1 MKSGMAEVF
10 MDNTTT
16 GDAIESP
23 DSGVT
28 ERTSWG
34 RWGADDEIGALNLL
48 TPAKVVEA
56 AQLVTTGKTFT
67 LGLRIFDERG
77 DPLSAERHPA
87 MRVSYR
93 DWSHYASGKAA
104 VEAHR
109 PCSADDGFFISCHGT
124 THMDALGHIW
134 VDDQLYNGYP
144 AKTTAGWLERCSIA
158 PMSQRGVVTRAVLFD
173 VAAARG
179 VPYLPPKSEIT
190 LQELLSVAADTG
202 TEVQKGDVILI
213 RTGSLPRF
221 YEVGPQ
227 EFFSD
232 YSEPGLSDD
241 PELIEWIDRE
251 QIAGVGTDSLA
262 NELPYSVRSDQLY
275 PLHRLLLRNRGITFH
290 EALWLEELAADSQ
303 ADGCYSGMYIA
314 LPLKLVG
321 ATGSPMNPIFI
332 K

>member
-1 MKSGMAEVF
+1 VE
-10 MDNTTT
+10 NTPA
-16 GDAIESP
+16 GGGAESP
-23 DSGVT
+23 SPDVT

-34 RWGADDEIGALNLL
+34 RWGADDEVGALNLL
-48 TPAKVVEA
+48 SASDVVEA
-56 AQLVTTGKTFT
+56 ARLVRTGKTFT
-67 LGLRIFDERG
+67 LGLRVFDERG
-77 DPLSAERHPA
+77 DPLSAERHRA
-87 MRVSYR
+87 MHISYR
-93 DWSHYASGKAA
+93 DWSHYASGKAE
-104 VEAHR
+104 VETDR
-109 PCSADDGFFISCHGT
+109 PCFADDGIFISCHGT

-144 AKTTAGWLERCSIA
+144 AKTTASWLERCSIA
-158 PMSQRGVVTRAVLFD
+158 PIAQRGVVTRAVLLD
-173 VAAARG
+173 VASARG
-179 VPYLPPKSEIT
+179 VPYLPPKSEVT
-190 LQELLSVAADTG
+190 LQELLSVAADAG
-202 TEVQKGDVILI
+202 IEIRRGDVILI

-221 YEVGPQ
+221 YEVGPE

-251 QIAGVGTDSLA
+251 QIVGIGTDSLA

-290 EALWLEELAADSQ
+290 EALWLEELATDSQ
-303 ADGCYSGMYIA
+303 ADGCFAGLYVA

-321 ATGSPMNPIFI
+321 ATGSPMNPLFV

>member
-1 MKSGMAEVF
+1 MQNTAAGGSVEDQGHEEAEY
-10 MDNTTT
+10 
-16 GDAIESP
+16 
-23 DSGVT
+23 
-28 ERTSWG
+28 TSWG

-48 TPAKVVEA
+48 TPADVIEA
-56 AQLVTTGKTFT
+56 ARLVRTGKTFT
-67 LGLRIFDERG
+67 LGLNIFDERG
-77 DPLSAERHPA
+77 DPLSAERPKA
-87 MRVSYR
+87 MHVSYR
-93 DWSHYASGKAA
+93 DWSHYASGKAE

-109 PCSADDGFFISCHGT
+109 SCFADDGIFISCHGT

-144 AKTTAGWLERCSIA
+144 AKTTASWLERCSIA
-158 PMSQRGVVTRAVLFD
+158 PISQRGVVTRAVLLD
-173 VAAARG
+173 VAAGRG
-179 VPYLPPKSEIT
+179 VPYLPRTAEIT
-190 LQELLSVAADTG
+190 LRELLGVAADTG
-202 TEVQKGDVILI
+202 IEVRKGDVILI

-221 YEVGPQ
+221 YEVGP
-227 EFFSD
+227 EDFFAD

-251 QIAGVGTDSLA
+251 QIIGIGTDSLA

-275 PLHRLLLRNRGITFH
+275 PLHRLLLRNRGISFH

-303 ADGCYSGMYIA
+303 ADGCYAGLYVA

-321 ATGSPMNPIFI
+321 ATGSPMNPVFI